1 MAHDVFISH
10 SAQDKAVAD
19 AVCAALEHAGVRCWI
34 APRDVQPGRSFA
46 GEITRAIQQ
55 SKTMVLI
62 FSASSNNSQQVLR
75 EVQLAVSS
83 HLHIVQLRIEDV
95 RPNDDLTYF
104 LSTPH
109 WLDALTPPLE
119 NHLQRLVVAVQ
130 ALLGK
135 GEAETTS
142 SISALDSPLSSPDA
156 GSLHKATHR
165 GAIWIW
171 VGMAVLFGL
180 AFPVWRYYNPAKA
193 RTEAAAA
200 PAAGPV
206 QSPTTTRDVV
216 IEFPDVPTKPPTYQ
230 VAASPYLH
238 EFGVGIRD
246 LQPADSKVVLVNN
259 LGLYGGQGVHPTTS
273 QNLLTQ
279 VETGNVPASFTLQFK
294 KPAKSVSF
302 VRPRLYPETQ
312 SGITHPAWSAHA
324 LDADGNE
331 LSSQSEA
338 LLRCDYQHEVAART
352 YTLDAPGFAPIVAL
366 RFDSDPNLN
375 GRPFAAFSTLLI
387 ERITLTPNEGK

>member
-10 SAQDKAVAD
+10 SAQDKTVAD
-19 AVCAALEHAGVRCWI
+19 AVCGALERAGVRCWI

-109 WLDALTPPLE
+109 WLDAMTPPLDA
-119 NHLQRLVVAVQ
+119 HLQRLVTAVQ
-130 ALLGK
+130 ALLGSRA
-135 GEAETTS
+135 AEVAPPV
-142 SISALDSPLSSPDA
+142 SASAPASPTGRRLQA
-156 GSLHKATHR
+156 RR
-165 GAIWIW
+165 GGIWIG
-171 VGMAVLFGL
+171 VGMVLLFGL
-180 AFPVWRYYNPAKA
+180 GFSVWHYYNRGKTTA
-193 RTEAAAA
+193 EAGASSTII
-200 PAAGPV
+200 PV
-206 QSPTTTRDVV
+206 PSPSVTRDIV

-238 EFGVGIRD
+238 EFGIGIRD
-246 LQPADSKVVLVNN
+246 LQPADSKIVLVNN

-279 VETGNVPASFTLQFK
+279 VGTGNVPASFTLQFK
-294 KPAKSVSF
+294 KPAKSVTF
-302 VRPRLYPETQ
+302 VRPRLYPETE

-324 LDADGNE
+324 LDAEGNE

-387 ERITLTPNEGK
+387 ERITVTPVER